1 MKKYALNIDDRKVLV
16 SRLMELTGL
25 HSRYTFMPRCAYIVG
40 SYTVE
45 KEGTLVIED
54 SAAPEIIRTLLD
66 EGIIREEGAETPGTP
81 ETEATCGEA
90 TESECEESDETVDGT
105 EDTQPTVEPGATA
118 EESPEAQEPVDV
130 DEPMDT
136 VNDTDADEA
145 PAPAEQPTLQD
156 VDELTISLP
165 MAGHTAQSIRNF
177 LNLMYSRS
185 PLLNKAMGTN
195 FTVSQGLLDTLEQ
208 ATTRTVDEMLDEL
221 KEYRLGAGTTGM
233 TGIQITAE
241 KISLAFAGPLTQ
253 EKVRAYTE
261 LCAAMNRMAI
271 AQKRI
276 QAKTVN
282 DANEKYA
289 LRIWLIRLGLNGD
302 EHKTIR
308 KLLMQNLSGH
318 AAFRTE
324 EDAEKFRVK
333 EKAKRDA
340 LKAAKQGAHGGVSA
354 TEETGPKRQRK
365 PPHSPTVGQTAHPR
379 RRRRE
384 RKLLTPYGGRRIR
397 ESFFHC
403 TDINS
408 ENVQYQVYFSP

>member
-1 MKKYALNIDDRKVLV
+1 MKKYALNIEDRKVLV

-54 SAAPEIIRTLLD
+54 NAAPEIIRTLLD
-66 EGIIREEGAETPGTP
+66 ESIIREEGVETP
-81 ETEATCGEA
+81 ETEAACGET
-90 TESECEESDETVDGT
+90 TESECEESDETVDST
-105 EDTQPTVEPGATA
+105 EDTQPTEESGATA
-118 EESPEAQEPVDV
+118 EESPEVQEPVDE

-145 PAPAEQPTLQD
+145 PVPTEQPTLQD

-177 LNLMYSRS
+177 LNLMYSRG

-195 FTVSQGLLDTLEQ
+195 FSVSNSLLDALEQ
-208 ATTRTVDEMLDEL
+208 ASTRTVEEMLDEL
-221 KEYRLGAGTTGM
+221 EEYRLGAGTTGM
-233 TGIQITAE
+233 TGISITAE
-241 KISLAFAGPLTQ
+241 KISLTFAGPLTQ
-253 EKVRAYTE
+253 EKVSAYTE
-261 LCAAMNRMAI
+261 LCSAMNRMAVT
-271 AQKRI
+271 QKRI

-340 LKAAKQGAHGGVSA
+340 LKAAKQAAHGGVSA
-354 TEETGPKRQRK
+354 TEETAEAA
-365 PPHSPTVGQTAHPR
+365 PTQPDCGADGAPQAQ
-379 RRRRE
+379 E
-384 RKLLTPYGGRRIR
+384 AGA
-397 ESFFHC
+397 
-403 TDINS
+403 
-408 ENVQYQVYFSP
+408 

>member
-40 SYTVE
+40 SYKVE

-54 SAAPEIIRTLLD
+54 NAAPEIIRTLLD
-66 EGIIREEGAETPGTP
+66 EGIIREEGAETPETS
-81 ETEATCGEA
+81 ETETACEESS
-90 TESECEESDETVDGT
+90 ESECEGSDETVDIT
-105 EDTQPTVEPGATA
+105 EDIQPTEEPDTTA
-118 EESPEAQEPVDV
+118 EESPEAQEPVDEN
-130 DEPMDT
+130 EPMDT

-145 PAPAEQPTLQD
+145 PAPTEQPTLQD

-165 MAGHTAQSIRNF
+165 MSGYTAQSLRNF
-177 LNLMYSRS
+177 LNLMYSRG

-195 FTVSQGLLDTLEQ
+195 FTVSQGLLDALEQ
-208 ATTRTVDEMLDEL
+208 ATPHTMSEMLDEL
-221 KEYRLGAGTTGM
+221 EEYRLGAGTTGM
-233 TGIQITAE
+233 TGIQIMAE

-340 LKAAKQGAHGGVSA
+340 LKAAKQAAHGGVSA
-354 TEETGPKRQRK
+354 AGETAEAAAEA
-365 PPHSPTVGQTAHPR
+365 PTQPDCGADGAPQAQ
-379 RRRRE
+379 E
-384 RKLLTPYGGRRIR
+384 AGA
-397 ESFFHC
+397 
-403 TDINS
+403 
-408 ENVQYQVYFSP
+408 

>member
-40 SYTVE
+40 KFTVE
-45 KEGTLVIED
+45 KEGTLLIEEN
-54 SAAPEIIRTLLD
+54 AEQEIIQTLLD
-66 EGIIREEGAETPGTP
+66 EGIIRDEDAPQ
-81 ETEATCGEA
+81 TEATNVDQPEQDVVTTVLTGE
-90 TESECEESDETVDGT
+90 TEVEDQPDEEPES
-105 EDTQPTVEPGATA
+105 TA
-118 EESPEAQEPVDV
+118 EESAEVQEPVIE

-136 VNDTDADEA
+136 VNDTNADEA
-145 PAPAEQPTLQD
+145 PVPTEQPTLQD

-165 MAGHTAQSIRNF
+165 MVGHTAQSIRNF

-195 FTVSQGLLDTLEQ
+195 FSVSQGLLDALEQ

-221 KEYRLGAGTTGM
+221 EEYRLGAGNTGM

-241 KISLAFAGPLTQ
+241 KISLTFAGPLTQ
-253 EKVRAYTE
+253 EKVSAYTE
-261 LCAAMNRMAI
+261 LCSAMNRMAVT
-271 AQKRI
+271 QKRI
-276 QAKTVN
+276 QAKTIN

-308 KLLMQNLSGH
+308 RLLMQNLSGH

-340 LKAAKQGAHGGVSA
+340 LKAAKQAAQGGVSA
-354 TEETGPKRQRK
+354 AEETAEAAAEA
-365 PPHSPTVGQTAHPR
+365 PTQPDCGADSAPQAQ
-379 RRRRE
+379 E
-384 RKLLTPYGGRRIR
+384 AGA
-397 ESFFHC
+397 
-403 TDINS
+403 
-408 ENVQYQVYFSP
+408 

>member
-1 MKKYALNIDDRKVLV
+1 MKKYALNIENRKVLV

-54 SAAPEIIRTLLD
+54 NAAPEIIRTLLD
-66 EGIIREEGAETPGTP
+66 EGIIRDEDAPQTETVCEEIPEQEEEITGSEE
-81 ETEATCGEA
+81 ETEEA
-90 TESECEESDETVDGT
+90 DQPDEEPE
-105 EDTQPTVEPGATA
+105 ATA
-118 EESPEAQEPVDV
+118 EESSVAEEPH
-130 DEPMDT
+130 E
-136 VNDTDADEA
+136 DADSSTEPTEVSSA
-145 PAPAEQPTLQD
+145 DEDDSAEEEEPIPEEQPAAEE

-165 MAGHTAQSIRNF
+165 TAGHTAQSIRNF
-177 LNLMYSRS
+177 LNLMYSRG

-195 FTVSQGLLDTLEQ
+195 FSVSNSLLDALEQ

-221 KEYRLGAGTTGM
+221 EEYRLGAGTTGM
-233 TGIQITAE
+233 TGICITAE

-253 EKVRAYTE
+253 DKVSAYTE
-261 LCAAMNRMAI
+261 LCSAMNRMAVT
-271 AQKRI
+271 QKRI

-302 EHKTIR
+302 EHKTLR
-308 KLLMQNLSGH
+308 KILMQNLSGH

-340 LKAAKQGAHGGVSA
+340 LKAAKQAAQGGVSA
-354 TEETGPKRQRK
+354 AEETAEAAAEA
-365 PPHSPTVGQTAHPR
+365 PTQPDCGADSAPR
-379 RRRRE
+379 AQE
-384 RKLLTPYGGRRIR
+384 AGA
-397 ESFFHC
+397 
-403 TDINS
+403 
-408 ENVQYQVYFSP
+408 

>member
-25 HSRYTFMPRCAYIVG
+25 HSQYTFMPRCAYIVG
-40 SYTVE
+40 KFTVE
-45 KEGTLVIED
+45 KEGTLVIEEN
-54 SAAPEIIRTLLD
+54 AEQEIIQTLLD
-66 EGIIREEGAETPGTP
+66 EGIIRDEDAPQ
-81 ETEATCGEA
+81 TEATNVDQPEQDVVTTVLTGE
-90 TESECEESDETVDGT
+90 TEVEDQPDEEPES
-105 EDTQPTVEPGATA
+105 TA
-118 EESPEAQEPVDV
+118 EESAEVQEPVIE

-136 VNDTDADEA
+136 VNDTNADEA
-145 PAPAEQPTLQD
+145 PVPTEQPTLQD

-177 LNLMYSRS
+177 LNLMYSRG

-195 FTVSQGLLDTLEQ
+195 FSVSNSLLDALEQ

-221 KEYRLGAGTTGM
+221 EEYRLGAGNTGM
-233 TGIQITAE
+233 TGISITAE
-241 KISLAFAGPLTQ
+241 KISLTFAGPLTQ
-253 EKVRAYTE
+253 EKVSSYTE
-261 LCAAMNRMAI
+261 LCSAMNRMAVT
-271 AQKRI
+271 QKRI

-302 EHKTIR
+302 EHKAIR

-340 LKAAKQGAHGGVSA
+340 LKAAKQAAQGGEVPGEEAGAVA
-354 TEETGPKRQRK
+354 ADA
-365 PPHSPTVGQTAHPR
+365 PTQPDCG
-379 RRRRE
+379 
-384 RKLLTPYGGRRIR
+384 
-397 ESFFHC
+397 
-403 TDINS
+403 TDGAPQAQ
-408 ENVQYQVYFSP
+408 EAEA

>member
-130 DEPMDT
+130 DESMDT

-145 PAPAEQPTLQD
+145 PVPTEQPTLQD

-165 MAGHTAQSIRNF
+165 MSGHTAQSIRNF
-177 LNLMYSRS
+177 LNLMYSRG

-195 FTVSQGLLDTLEQ
+195 FSVSNSLLDAVEQ
-208 ATTRTVDEMLDEL
+208 ASTRTVEEMLDEL
-221 KEYRLGAGTTGM
+221 EEYRLGAGTTGM
-233 TGIQITAE
+233 TGISITAE
-241 KISLAFAGPLTQ
+241 KISLTFAGPLTQ
-253 EKVRAYTE
+253 EKVSAYTE
-261 LCAAMNRMAI
+261 LCSAMNRMAVT
-271 AQKRI
+271 QKRI

-282 DANEKYA
+282 A

-308 KLLMQNLSGH
+308 KLLMQNLTGH
-318 AAFRTE
+318 AAFRTK

-340 LKAAKQGAHGGVSA
+340 LKVAKQATHGGVSA
-354 TEETGPKRQRK
+354 AEETAEAAAEA
-365 PPHSPTVGQTAHPR
+365 PTQPDCGADGAPQAQ
-379 RRRRE
+379 E
-384 RKLLTPYGGRRIR
+384 AGA
-397 ESFFHC
+397 
-403 TDINS
+403 
-408 ENVQYQVYFSP
+408 

>member
-1 MKKYALNIDDRKVLV
+1 MKKYALNIEDRKVLV

-54 SAAPEIIRTLLD
+54 NAAPEIIRTLLD
-66 EGIIREEGAETPGTP
+66 EGIIREEGVETP
-81 ETEATCGEA
+81 ETEAACGET
-90 TESECEESDETVDGT
+90 TESECEESDETVDST
-105 EDTQPTVEPGATA
+105 EDTQPTEESGATA
-118 EESPEAQEPVDV
+118 EESPEVQEPVDE

-145 PAPAEQPTLQD
+145 PVPTEQPTLQD

-177 LNLMYSRS
+177 LNLMYSRG

-195 FTVSQGLLDTLEQ
+195 FSVSNSLLDAVEQ
-208 ATTRTVDEMLDEL
+208 ASTRTVEEMLDEL
-221 KEYRLGAGTTGM
+221 EEYRLGAGTTGM
-233 TGIQITAE
+233 TGISITAE
-241 KISLAFAGPLTQ
+241 KISLTFAGPLTQ
-253 EKVRAYTE
+253 EKVSAYTE
-261 LCAAMNRMAI
+261 LCSAMNRMAVT
-271 AQKRI
+271 QKRI

-308 KLLMQNLSGH
+308 KLLMQNLTGH
-318 AAFRTE
+318 AAFRTK

-340 LKAAKQGAHGGVSA
+340 LKVAKQATHGGVSA
-354 TEETGPKRQRK
+354 AEETAEAAAEAPTQPDCGADGA
-365 PPHSPTVGQTAHPR
+365 PPGA
-379 RRRRE
+379 
-384 RKLLTPYGGRRIR
+384 GGG
-397 ESFFHC
+397 SV
-403 TDINS
+403 S
-408 ENVQYQVYFSP
+408 S

>member
-145 PAPAEQPTLQD
+145 PVPTEQPTLQD

-165 MAGHTAQSIRNF
+165 MSGHTAQSLRNF
-177 LNLMYSRS
+177 LNLMYSRG

-195 FTVSQGLLDTLEQ
+195 FTVSQGLLDALEQ
-208 ATTRTVDEMLDEL
+208 ATPHTMSEMLDEL
-221 KEYRLGAGTTGM
+221 EEYRLGAGT

-340 LKAAKQGAHGGVSA
+340 LKAAKQAAHGGVSA
-354 TEETGPKRQRK
+354 TEETAEAAAEA
-365 PPHSPTVGQTAHPR
+365 PTQPDCGADGAPQAQ
-379 RRRRE
+379 E
-384 RKLLTPYGGRRIR
+384 AGA
-397 ESFFHC
+397 
-403 TDINS
+403 
-408 ENVQYQVYFSP
+408 

>member
-40 SYTVE
+40 NYTVE

-54 SAAPEIIRTLLD
+54 NAASEIIRTLLD
-66 EGIIREEGAETPGTP
+66 EGIIREEGVETP
-81 ETEATCGEA
+81 ETEAACGET
-90 TESECEESDETVDGT
+90 TESECEESDKTVDST
-105 EDTQPTVEPGATA
+105 EDTQPTEESGATA
-118 EESPEAQEPVDV
+118 EESPEVQEPVDE

-145 PAPAEQPTLQD
+145 PVPTEQPTLQD

-177 LNLMYSRS
+177 LNLMYSRG

-195 FTVSQGLLDTLEQ
+195 FSVSNSLLDALEQ
-208 ATTRTVDEMLDEL
+208 ASTRTVEEMLDEL

-233 TGIQITAE
+233 TGISITAE
-241 KISLAFAGPLTQ
+241 KISLAFVGPLTQ

-261 LCAAMNRMAI
+261 LCAAMNRMAVT
-271 AQKRI
+271 QKRI

-302 EHKTIR
+302 EHKTLR
-308 KLLMQNLSGH
+308 KILMQNLSGH

-340 LKAAKQGAHGGVSA
+340 LKATKQAVHGGVSA
-354 TEETGPKRQRK
+354 TEETAEA
-365 PPHSPTVGQTAHPR
+365 TAEASTQPDCGADGAPQAQ
-379 RRRRE
+379 E
-384 RKLLTPYGGRRIR
+384 AGT
-397 ESFFHC
+397 
-403 TDINS
+403 
-408 ENVQYQVYFSP
+408 

>member
-54 SAAPEIIRTLLD
+54 NAAPEIIRTLLD
-66 EGIIREEGAETPGTP
+66 EGIIRDEDAPQ
-81 ETEATCGEA
+81 TEATNVDQPEQDVVTTVLTGE
-90 TESECEESDETVDGT
+90 TEVENQPDEEPES
-105 EDTQPTVEPGATA
+105 TA
-118 EESPEAQEPVDV
+118 EESAEVQEPVIE

-136 VNDTDADEA
+136 VNDTNADEA
-145 PAPAEQPTLQD
+145 PVPTEQPTLQD

-177 LNLMYSRS
+177 LNLMYSRG

-195 FTVSQGLLDTLEQ
+195 FSVSNSLLDALEQ
-208 ATTRTVDEMLDEL
+208 ASTRTVEEMLDEL
-221 KEYRLGAGTTGM
+221 EEYRLGAGTTGM
-233 TGIQITAE
+233 TGISITAE

-253 EKVRAYTE
+253 DKVSAYTE
-261 LCAAMNRMAI
+261 LCSAMNRMAVT
-271 AQKRI
+271 QKRI
-276 QAKTVN
+276 QAKAVN

-302 EHKTIR
+302 EHKAIR

-340 LKAAKQGAHGGVSA
+340 LKAAKQAAQGGVSA
-354 TEETGPKRQRK
+354 AEETAEPEAEA
-365 PPHSPTVGQTAHPR
+365 PTQPDCGADGAPQAQ
-379 RRRRE
+379 E
-384 RKLLTPYGGRRIR
+384 AGA
-397 ESFFHC
+397 
-403 TDINS
+403 
-408 ENVQYQVYFSP
+408 

>member
-1 MKKYALNIDDRKVLV
+1 MKKYALNIEDRKVLV

-54 SAAPEIIRTLLD
+54 NAAPEIIRTLLD
-66 EGIIREEGAETPGTP
+66 EGIIREEGVETP
-81 ETEATCGEA
+81 ETEAACGKT
-90 TESECEESDETVDGT
+90 TESECEESDETVDST
-105 EDTQPTVEPGATA
+105 EDTQPTEESGATA
-118 EESPEAQEPVDV
+118 EESPEVQKPLDEN
-130 DEPMDT
+130 EPMDT
-136 VNDTDADEA
+136 VNGTDADEA
-145 PAPAEQPTLQD
+145 PVPTEQPTLQD

-177 LNLMYSRS
+177 LNLMYSRG

-195 FTVSQGLLDTLEQ
+195 FSVSNSLLDAVEQ
-208 ATTRTVDEMLDEL
+208 ASTRTVEEMLDEL
-221 KEYRLGAGTTGM
+221 EEYRLGAGTTGM
-233 TGIQITAE
+233 TGISITAE
-241 KISLAFAGPLTQ
+241 KISLTFAGPLTQ
-253 EKVRAYTE
+253 EKVSAYTE
-261 LCAAMNRMAI
+261 LCSAMNRMAVT
-271 AQKRI
+271 QKRI

-308 KLLMQNLSGH
+308 KLLMQNLTGH
-318 AAFRTE
+318 AAFRTK

-340 LKAAKQGAHGGVSA
+340 LKVAKQATHGGVSA
-354 TEETGPKRQRK
+354 AEETAEAATEA
-365 PPHSPTVGQTAHPR
+365 PTQPDCGADGAPQAQ
-379 RRRRE
+379 E
-384 RKLLTPYGGRRIR
+384 AGA
-397 ESFFHC
+397 
-403 TDINS
+403 
-408 ENVQYQVYFSP
+408 

>member
-1 MKKYALNIDDRKVLV
+1 MKKYALNIEDRKVLV

-54 SAAPEIIRTLLD
+54 NAASEIIRTLLD
-66 EGIIREEGAETPGTP
+66 EGIIREEGVETP
-81 ETEATCGEA
+81 ETEAACGET
-90 TESECEESDETVDGT
+90 TESECEESDETVDST
-105 EDTQPTVEPGATA
+105 EDTQPTEESGATA
-118 EESPEAQEPVDV
+118 EESPEVQEPVDE

-145 PAPAEQPTLQD
+145 PVPTEQPTLQD
-156 VDELTISLP
+156 VEELTISLP

-177 LNLMYSRS
+177 LNLMYSRG
-185 PLLNKAMGTN
+185 PLLNKAMATN
-195 FTVSQGLLDTLEQ
+195 FSVSNSLLDALEQ
-208 ATTRTVDEMLDEL
+208 ASTRTVEEMLDEL
-221 KEYRLGAGTTGM
+221 EEYRLGAGTTGM
-233 TGIQITAE
+233 TGISITAE
-241 KISLAFAGPLTQ
+241 KISLTFAGPLTQ
-253 EKVRAYTE
+253 EKVSAYTE
-261 LCAAMNRMAI
+261 LCSAMNRMAVT
-271 AQKRI
+271 QKRI

-308 KLLMQNLSGH
+308 KLLMQNLTGH
-318 AAFRTE
+318 AAFRTK

-340 LKAAKQGAHGGVSA
+340 LKVAKQATHSGVSA
-354 TEETGPKRQRK
+354 AETAEAAAEA
-365 PPHSPTVGQTAHPR
+365 PTQPDCGADGAPQAQ
-379 RRRRE
+379 E
-384 RKLLTPYGGRRIR
+384 AGA
-397 ESFFHC
+397 
-403 TDINS
+403 
-408 ENVQYQVYFSP
+408 

>member
-1 MKKYALNIDDRKVLV
+1 MKKYALNIEDRKVLV

-54 SAAPEIIRTLLD
+54 NAAPEIIRTLLD
-66 EGIIREEGAETPGTP
+66 EGIIREEGVETP
-81 ETEATCGEA
+81 ETEAACGET
-90 TESECEESDETVDGT
+90 TESECEESDETVDST
-105 EDTQPTVEPGATA
+105 EDTQPTEESGATA
-118 EESPEAQEPVDV
+118 EESPEVQEPVDE

-136 VNDTDADEA
+136 VNDTNADEA
-145 PAPAEQPTLQD
+145 PVPTEQPTLQD

-195 FTVSQGLLDTLEQ
+195 FSVSQGLLDALEQ
-208 ATTRTVDEMLDEL
+208 ATTRTVDETLDEL
-221 KEYRLGAGTTGM
+221 EEYRLGAGNTGM
-233 TGIQITAE
+233 TGISITAE

-253 EKVRAYTE
+253 DKVSAYTE
-261 LCAAMNRMAI
+261 LCSAMNRMAVT
-271 AQKRI
+271 QKRI
-276 QAKTVN
+276 QAKTIN

-302 EHKTIR
+302 EHKAIR

-340 LKAAKQGAHGGVSA
+340 LKAAKQAAQGGEVPGEEAGAVAADAPTQPDCGGDGA
-354 TEETGPKRQRK
+354 PQAQEAG
-365 PPHSPTVGQTAHPR
+365 A
-379 RRRRE
+379 
-384 RKLLTPYGGRRIR
+384 
-397 ESFFHC
+397 
-403 TDINS
+403 
-408 ENVQYQVYFSP
+408 

>member
-1 MKKYALNIDDRKVLV
+1 MKKYALNIEDRKVLV

-54 SAAPEIIRTLLD
+54 NAAPEIIRTLLD
-66 EGIIREEGAETPGTP
+66 EGIIREEGVETP
-81 ETEATCGEA
+81 ETEAACGET
-90 TESECEESDETVDGT
+90 TESECEESDEIVDST
-105 EDTQPTVEPGATA
+105 EDTQPTEESGATA
-118 EESPEAQEPVDV
+118 EESPEVQEPVIE
-130 DEPMDT
+130 DEPMGS

-177 LNLMYSRS
+177 LNLMYSRG

-195 FTVSQGLLDTLEQ
+195 FSVSNSLLDALEQ

-221 KEYRLGAGTTGM
+221 EEYRLGAGNTGM
-233 TGIQITAE
+233 TGISIMAE
-241 KISLAFAGPLTQ
+241 KISLTFAGPLTQ
-253 EKVRAYTE
+253 EKVSAYTE
-261 LCAAMNRMAI
+261 LCSAMNRMAVT
-271 AQKRI
+271 QKRI
-276 QAKTVN
+276 RAKTIN

-340 LKAAKQGAHGGVSA
+340 LKAAKQAAQGGVSA
-354 TEETGPKRQRK
+354 AEETAEAAAEA
-365 PPHSPTVGQTAHPR
+365 PTQPDCGADGAPQAQ
-379 RRRRE
+379 E
-384 RKLLTPYGGRRIR
+384 AGA
-397 ESFFHC
+397 
-403 TDINS
+403 
-408 ENVQYQVYFSP
+408 

>member
-1 MKKYALNIDDRKVLV
+1 MKKYALNIEDRKVLV

-45 KEGTLVIED
+45 KEGTLVIEEN
-54 SAAPEIIRTLLD
+54 AEQEIIQTLLD
-66 EGIIREEGAETPGTP
+66 EGIIRDEDAPQ
-81 ETEATCGEA
+81 TEATNVDQPEQDVVTTVLTGE
-90 TESECEESDETVDGT
+90 TEVEDQPDEEPES
-105 EDTQPTVEPGATA
+105 TA
-118 EESPEAQEPVDV
+118 EESAEVQEPVIV

-136 VNDTDADEA
+136 VNDTNADEA
-145 PAPAEQPTLQD
+145 PVPTEQPTLQD

-177 LNLMYSRS
+177 LNLMYSRG
-185 PLLNKAMGTN
+185 PLLNKAMSTN
-195 FTVSQGLLDTLEQ
+195 FTVSQGLLDALEQ
-208 ATTRTVDEMLDEL
+208 ATPHTVSEMLDEL
-221 KEYRLGAGTTGM
+221 EEYRLRAGTTGM

-241 KISLAFAGPLTQ
+241 KISMAFVGPLTQ
-253 EKVRAYTE
+253 EKVSAYTE
-261 LCAAMNRMAI
+261 LCSAMNRMAVT
-271 AQKRI
+271 QKRI
-276 QAKTVN
+276 QAKTIN

-340 LKAAKQGAHGGVSA
+340 LKAAKQAAQGGVSA
-354 TEETGPKRQRK
+354 AEETAEAAAEA
-365 PPHSPTVGQTAHPR
+365 PTQPDCGADSAPQAQ
-379 RRRRE
+379 E
-384 RKLLTPYGGRRIR
+384 AGA
-397 ESFFHC
+397 
-403 TDINS
+403 
-408 ENVQYQVYFSP
+408 

>member
-54 SAAPEIIRTLLD
+54 NAAPEIIRTLLD
-66 EGIIREEGAETPGTP
+66 EGIIREEGAETPETS
-81 ETEATCGEA
+81 ETETACEESS
-90 TESECEESDETVDGT
+90 ESECEGSDETVDIT
-105 EDTQPTVEPGATA
+105 EDIQPTEEPDTTA
-118 EESPEAQEPVDV
+118 EESPEAQEPVDEN
-130 DEPMDT
+130 EPMDT

-145 PAPAEQPTLQD
+145 PAPTEQPTLHD

-165 MAGHTAQSIRNF
+165 MSGHTVQSLRNF
-177 LNLMYSRS
+177 LNLMYSRG

-195 FTVSQGLLDTLEQ
+195 FTVSQELLDALEQ
-208 ATTRTVDEMLDEL
+208 ATPHTVSEMLDEL
-221 KEYRLGAGTTGM
+221 EEYRLGAGTTGM
-233 TGIQITAE
+233 TGIQITE
-241 KISLAFAGPLTQ
+241 QKISMAFVGPLTQ
-253 EKVRAYTE
+253 EKVSAYTE
-261 LCAAMNRMAI
+261 LCSAMNRMAVT
-271 AQKRI
+271 QKRI
-276 QAKTVN
+276 QAKTIN

-333 EKAKRDA
+333 EKTKRDA
-340 LKAAKQGAHGGVSA
+340 LKAAKQAAHGGVSVV
-354 TEETGPKRQRK
+354 EETAEAAAEA
-365 PPHSPTVGQTAHPR
+365 PTQPDCGADGAPQTQEAG
-379 RRRRE
+379 
-384 RKLLTPYGGRRIR
+384 T
-397 ESFFHC
+397 
-403 TDINS
+403 
-408 ENVQYQVYFSP
+408 

>member
-54 SAAPEIIRTLLD
+54 NAAPEIIRTLLD
-66 EGIIREEGAETPGTP
+66 EGIIREEGAETPETS
-81 ETEATCGEA
+81 ETETACEESS
-90 TESECEESDETVDGT
+90 ESECEGSDETVDIT
-105 EDTQPTVEPGATA
+105 EDIQPTEEPDTTA
-118 EESPEAQEPVDV
+118 EESPEALEPLDEN
-130 DEPMDT
+130 EPMDT

-145 PAPAEQPTLQD
+145 PVPTEQPTLQD

-177 LNLMYSRS
+177 LNLMYSRG

-195 FTVSQGLLDTLEQ
+195 FSVSNSLLDALEQ
-208 ATTRTVDEMLDEL
+208 ASTRTVEEMLDEL
-221 KEYRLGAGTTGM
+221 EEYRLGAGTTGM
-233 TGIQITAE
+233 TGISITAE
-241 KISLAFAGPLTQ
+241 KISLTFAGPLTQ
-253 EKVRAYTE
+253 EKVSAYTE

-308 KLLMQNLSGH
+308 KLLMQNLTGH
-318 AAFRTE
+318 AAFRTK

-340 LKAAKQGAHGGVSA
+340 LKVAKQATHGGVSA
-354 TEETGPKRQRK
+354 AEETAEAAAEA
-365 PPHSPTVGQTAHPR
+365 PTQPDCGADGAPQAQ
-379 RRRRE
+379 E
-384 RKLLTPYGGRRIR
+384 AGA
-397 ESFFHC
+397 
-403 TDINS
+403 
-408 ENVQYQVYFSP
+408 

>member
-54 SAAPEIIRTLLD
+54 NAAPEIIRTLLD
-66 EGIIREEGAETPGTP
+66 EGIIREEGAETPETP
-81 ETEATCGEA
+81 ETSETETACEESS
-90 TESECEESDETVDGT
+90 ESECEGADETVDIT
-105 EDTQPTVEPGATA
+105 EDIQPTEEPDTTA
-118 EESPEAQEPVDV
+118 EESPEAQEPVDEN
-130 DEPMDT
+130 EPMDT

-145 PAPAEQPTLQD
+145 PAPTEQPTLQD

-177 LNLMYSRS
+177 LNLMYSRG

-195 FTVSQGLLDTLEQ
+195 FSVSNSLLDALEQ
-208 ATTRTVDEMLDEL
+208 ASTRTVEEMLDEL
-221 KEYRLGAGTTGM
+221 EEYRMGAGTTGM
-233 TGIQITAE
+233 TGIQITSE
-241 KISLAFAGPLTQ
+241 KVSLAFSGPLTQ

-340 LKAAKQGAHGGVSA
+340 LKAAKQAAHGGVSA
-354 TEETGPKRQRK
+354 AEETAEAAAEA
-365 PPHSPTVGQTAHPR
+365 PTQPDCGADGAPQAQ
-379 RRRRE
+379 E
-384 RKLLTPYGGRRIR
+384 AGA
-397 ESFFHC
+397 
-403 TDINS
+403 
-408 ENVQYQVYFSP
+408 

>member
-45 KEGTLVIED
+45 KEGTLVIEEN
-54 SAAPEIIRTLLD
+54 AEQEIIQTLLD
-66 EGIIREEGAETPGTP
+66 EGIIRDEDAPQ
-81 ETEATCGEA
+81 TEATNVDQPEQDVVTTVLTGE
-90 TESECEESDETVDGT
+90 TEVEDQPDEEPES
-105 EDTQPTVEPGATA
+105 TA
-118 EESPEAQEPVDV
+118 EESAEVQEPVIV

-136 VNDTDADEA
+136 VNDTNADEA
-145 PAPAEQPTLQD
+145 PVPTEQPTLQD

-177 LNLMYSRS
+177 LNLMYSRG
-185 PLLNKAMGTN
+185 PLLNKAMSTN
-195 FTVSQGLLDTLEQ
+195 FTVSQGLLDALEQ
-208 ATTRTVDEMLDEL
+208 ATPHTVSEMLDEL
-221 KEYRLGAGTTGM
+221 EEYRLRAGTTGM

-241 KISLAFAGPLTQ
+241 KISMAFVGPLTQ
-253 EKVRAYTE
+253 EKVSAYTE
-261 LCAAMNRMAI
+261 LCSAMNRMAVT
-271 AQKRI
+271 QKRI
-276 QAKTVN
+276 QAKTIN

-340 LKAAKQGAHGGVSA
+340 LKAAKQAAQGGVSA
-354 TEETGPKRQRK
+354 AEETAEAAAEA
-365 PPHSPTVGQTAHPR
+365 PTQPDCGADSAPQAQ
-379 RRRRE
+379 E
-384 RKLLTPYGGRRIR
+384 AGA
-397 ESFFHC
+397 
-403 TDINS
+403 
-408 ENVQYQVYFSP
+408 

>member
-1 MKKYALNIDDRKVLV
+1 MKKYALNIEDRKVLV

-54 SAAPEIIRTLLD
+54 NAAPEIIRTLLD
-66 EGIIREEGAETPGTP
+66 EGIIREEGVETP
-81 ETEATCGEA
+81 ETEAACGET
-90 TESECEESDETVDGT
+90 TESECEESDETVDST
-105 EDTQPTVEPGATA
+105 EDTQPTDESGATA
-118 EESPEAQEPVDV
+118 EESPEVQEPVDE

-145 PAPAEQPTLQD
+145 PVPTEQPTLQD

-177 LNLMYSRS
+177 LNLMYSRG

-195 FTVSQGLLDTLEQ
+195 FSVSNSLLDALEQ
-208 ATTRTVDEMLDEL
+208 ASTRTVEEMLDEL
-221 KEYRLGAGTTGM
+221 EEYRLGAGTTGM

-276 QAKTVN
+276 QAKTIN

-308 KLLMQNLSGH
+308 KLLMQNLTGH
-318 AAFRTE
+318 AAFRTK

-340 LKAAKQGAHGGVSA
+340 LKVAKQATHGGVSA
-354 TEETGPKRQRK
+354 AEETAEAAAEA
-365 PPHSPTVGQTAHPR
+365 PTQPDCGADGAPQAQ
-379 RRRRE
+379 E
-384 RKLLTPYGGRRIR
+384 AGA
-397 ESFFHC
+397 
-403 TDINS
+403 
-408 ENVQYQVYFSP
+408 

>member
-54 SAAPEIIRTLLD
+54 NAAPEIIRTLLD
-66 EGIIREEGAETPGTP
+66 EGIIREEGAEIP
-81 ETEATCGEA
+81 ETSEPETACGET
-90 TESECEESDETVDGT
+90 TESECEESDENVDST
-105 EDTQPTVEPGATA
+105 EDTQPTEEPDTTA
-118 EESPEAQEPVDV
+118 EESPEAQEPVDEN
-130 DEPMDT
+130 EPMDT
-136 VNDTDADEA
+136 VNDTDANEV
-145 PAPAEQPTLQD
+145 PAPTEQPTLQD

-177 LNLMYSRS
+177 LNLMYSRG

-195 FTVSQGLLDTLEQ
+195 FTVSQGLLDALEQ
-208 ATTRTVDEMLDEL
+208 ATPHTVSEMLDEL
-221 KEYRLGAGTTGM
+221 EEYRMGAGTTGM
-233 TGIQITAE
+233 TGIQITE
-241 KISLAFAGPLTQ
+241 QKISLAFAGPLTQ
-253 EKVRAYTE
+253 DKVSAYTE
-261 LCAAMNRMAI
+261 LCSAMNRMAVT
-271 AQKRI
+271 QKRI
-276 QAKTVN
+276 QAKTIN

-302 EHKTIR
+302 EHKAIR

-340 LKAAKQGAHGGVSA
+340 LKAAKQAAHGGVSA
-354 TEETGPKRQRK
+354 AEETAEAAAEV
-365 PPHSPTVGQTAHPR
+365 PTQPDCGADGAPQAQ
-379 RRRRE
+379 E
-384 RKLLTPYGGRRIR
+384 AGA
-397 ESFFHC
+397 
-403 TDINS
+403 
-408 ENVQYQVYFSP
+408 

>member
-25 HSRYTFMPRCAYIVG
+25 HSQYTFMPRCAYIVG

-54 SAAPEIIRTLLD
+54 NAAPEIIRTLLD
-66 EGIIREEGAETPGTP
+66 EGIIREEGVETP
-81 ETEATCGEA
+81 ETEAACGET
-90 TESECEESDETVDGT
+90 TESECEESDETVDST
-105 EDTQPTVEPGATA
+105 EDTQPTEESGATA
-118 EESPEAQEPVDV
+118 EESAEVQEPVIE

-136 VNDTDADEA
+136 VNDTNADEA
-145 PAPAEQPTLQD
+145 PVPTEQPTLQD

-177 LNLMYSRS
+177 LNLMYSRG
-185 PLLNKAMGTN
+185 PLLNKAMSTN
-195 FTVSQGLLDTLEQ
+195 FTVSQGLLDALEQ

-221 KEYRLGAGTTGM
+221 EEYRLGAGNTGM
-233 TGIQITAE
+233 TGISITAE
-241 KISLAFAGPLTQ
+241 KISLTFAGPLTQ
-253 EKVRAYTE
+253 EKVSAYTE
-261 LCAAMNRMAI
+261 LCSAMNRMAVT
-271 AQKRI
+271 QKRI

-308 KLLMQNLSGH
+308 RLLMQNLSGH

-340 LKAAKQGAHGGVSA
+340 LKAAKQAAQGGVSA
-354 TEETGPKRQRK
+354 AEETAEAAAEA
-365 PPHSPTVGQTAHPR
+365 PTQPDCGADGAPQAQETG
-379 RRRRE
+379 
-384 RKLLTPYGGRRIR
+384 T
-397 ESFFHC
+397 
-403 TDINS
+403 
-408 ENVQYQVYFSP
+408 

>member
-54 SAAPEIIRTLLD
+54 NAAPEIIRTLLD
-66 EGIIREEGAETPGTP
+66 EGIIREDGAESP
-81 ETEATCGEA
+81 ETSETETACEESS
-90 TESECEESDETVDGT
+90 ESECEGSDETVDIT
-105 EDTQPTVEPGATA
+105 EDIQPTEEPDTTA
-118 EESPEAQEPVDV
+118 EDSPEALEPVDEN
-130 DEPMDT
+130 EPMDT

-145 PAPAEQPTLQD
+145 PAPTEQPTLQD
-156 VDELTISLP
+156 VDELTISLS
-165 MAGHTAQSIRNF
+165 MSGHTAQSLRNF
-177 LNLMYSRS
+177 LNLMYSRG

-195 FTVSQGLLDTLEQ
+195 FTVSQGLLDALEQ
-208 ATTRTVDEMLDEL
+208 ATPHTVSEMLDEL
-221 KEYRLGAGTTGM
+221 EEYRLGAGTTGM

-276 QAKTVN
+276 QAKTIN

-340 LKAAKQGAHGGVSA
+340 LKAAKQAAHGGVSA
-354 TEETGPKRQRK
+354 AEETAEAAAEA
-365 PPHSPTVGQTAHPR
+365 PTQPDCGADGAPQAQ
-379 RRRRE
+379 E
-384 RKLLTPYGGRRIR
+384 AGA
-397 ESFFHC
+397 
-403 TDINS
+403 
-408 ENVQYQVYFSP
+408 